1 MRRHNRRCRRG
12 AARNFPRRAF
22 WGIDAQRTC
31 RNVAELAG
39 LGPGLG
45 PGLGKVPPLLTAFT
59 VAFDT
64 PDKMAELPA
73 ANRTRPLLKWE
84 LGGAQPPGPQGPIC

>member
-1 MRRHNRRCRRG
+1 M
-12 AARNFPRRAF
+12 
-22 WGIDAQRTC
+22 
-31 RNVAELAG
+31 
-39 LGPGLG
+39 
-45 PGLGKVPPLLTAFT
+45 PPLLTAFT

-84 LGGAQPPGPQGPIC
+84 LGGAQLPGPQGPIC